1 MKRFALG
8 FVLIAGAATAC
19 NDGRAAANEP
29 ASTTPASITV
39 KTHVPENSHP
49 SLPQRSPG
57 ASPSPARSSEDVHP
71 IGWYAHVAVIDPVA
85 RARMRYSWHK
95 GCPIPIKDLRL
106 IAMSYLGFDREVH
119 VGEMVVHRSVAGD
132 VVKVFR
138 TMFRARYPIRRMRL
152 VDDYRG
158 DDNSSM
164 AADNTSAFNCRRVT
178 GGTAWSEHAYG
189 RAIDV
194 NPVENPYVS
203 SSGKVLPP
211 AGLRYADRSS
221 RARGVIH
228 HGDVVWRAF
237 RSIGWG
243 WGGDWRSFQD
253 YQHFSA
259 TGR

>member
-1 MKRFALG
+1 MKRSALG
-8 FVLIAGAATAC
+8 VVLMAVVATAC
-19 NDGRAAANEP
+19 NDGRATANEP

-85 RARMRYSWHK
+85 
-95 GCPIPIKDLRL
+95 
-106 IAMSYLGFDREVH
+106 
-119 VGEMVVHRSVAGD
+119 GD

-164 AADNTSAFNCRRVT
+164 AADNASAFNCRRVT